1 MKPAIIVGLLGA
13 FVIGFS
19 PAVPAATLYTAPVPG
34 GGAGVFCQAV
44 NVSAAPRDV
53 TIAVRDANA
62 LVVNSQTCTS
72 LAVSH
77 SCSLA
82 VPGAGTSPHS
92 CRFDVDGAKTTVRA
106 SIVRG
111 TSDGTPAVALPAE

>member
-1 MKPAIIVGLLGA
+1 MIGMLGGLVA
-13 FVIGFS
+13 AS
-19 PAVPAATLYTAPVPG
+19 PVARAATLFTAPLPG
-34 GGAGVFCQAV
+34 GGAGVFCQVV
-44 NVSAAPRDV
+44 NVSSAPRDV
-53 TIAVRDANA
+53 TIEVRDANA
-62 LVVNSQTCTS
+62 LVVNTQTCAA
-72 LAVSH
+72 LAVSR

-92 CRFDVDGAKTTVRA
+92 CRFDVNGAKTTVRA